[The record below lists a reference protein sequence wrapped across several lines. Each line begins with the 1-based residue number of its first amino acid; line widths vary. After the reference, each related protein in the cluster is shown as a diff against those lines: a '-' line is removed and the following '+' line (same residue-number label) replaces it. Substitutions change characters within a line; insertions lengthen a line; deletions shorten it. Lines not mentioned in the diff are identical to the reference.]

1 MRVYPINKLLVCSQS
16 ERISVIIIVAASF
29 MAKKTLLLS
38 KVSDKLDHLRF
49 IVVHLTT
56 SMTVV

>member
-1 MRVYPINKLLVCSQS
+1 
-16 ERISVIIIVAASF
+16 